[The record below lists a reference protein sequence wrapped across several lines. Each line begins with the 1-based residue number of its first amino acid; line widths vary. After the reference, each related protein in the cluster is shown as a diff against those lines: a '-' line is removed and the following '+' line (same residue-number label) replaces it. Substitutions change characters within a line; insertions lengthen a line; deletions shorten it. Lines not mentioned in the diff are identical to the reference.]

1 MQAEKSKNILCIEC
15 FLVFTLCCVVY
26 LANKRLIGTG
36 DSIPNSLLALNWLRN
51 HTLYF
56 DAFRD
61 NYFFE
66 NYSGLPYFFA
76 ESKTKHLVS
85 VYPIGTAVV
94 SLPIYFIFS
103 IYLDVIDFI
112 KTNITGIPFEFDLTG
127 ASFEPYRQAFEK
139 LAATLATSLSVV
151 IFYISSRL
159 KFPLATSLIST
170 FIYAFATNTWMTSSQ
185 ALWQHTATN
194 LVLTSLILCL
204 LKANRAENTHLRL
217 LLFIAGFLCGLLP
230 IIRPTN
236 LLFSIAAIL
245 YVTSIYRK
253 VALFLLLGLPVSLL
267 GMAWNF
273 YNFGSFLGGYTALSS
288 AYKVTFYR
296 FNFNQFLQGFLGL
309 MFSPSRGIFV
319 FSPIVI
325 FCIPGFWQAF
335 KKSKIHQ
342 DERLIT
348 SLAIAAIALFLSY
361 CFYTIWW
368 AGGSYGP
375 RFISDATPIICYLI
389 GYFINSQF
397 NFALKNQKIFIS
409 SLAIFLIFLAVS
421 TYSQVLGAFS
431 KAEWNGIPINVDTQH
446 VRLWDFRDTQLS
458 RHANSLFFQIVKP
471 IENLVKY
478 SQALAG
484 SIEKVERVDMQR
496 PNNFSPIPDIV
507 LPNEPLV
514 LRAKLRNTGKSRW
527 LGYESGVMPGEV
539 RVRLRAFNE
548 SNVQVI
554 DTRLFVSGLARHN
567 DVTEAIGSLKFPVEP
582 GLYRLVFDLIAE
594 GVGEFPNNSRNRPYE
609 VVVIVQPKLAKN
621 FQQSFL
627 QDIDL
632 VNNTSYLKLNTKL
645 NLPVRIKNISN
656 FPWSSYSSSPVFLS
670 YHWMDKNKNVIAR
683 DGLRTPLPLVMLPN
697 RETTINALIETPKL
711 PGQYTLRL
719 TMVQEGVA
727 WFDERGAKSEDVP
740 ITVVSE

>member
-1 MQAEKSKNILCIEC
+1 MQAEKSKNILFVEC
-15 FLVFTLCCVVY
+15 LLVFTLCCVVY
-26 LANKRLIGTG
+26 LANRRLIGTG

-56 DAFRD
+56 DAFRN

-66 NYSGLPYFFA
+66 NYSGLPYFLA
-76 ESKTKHLVS
+76 ESKSKHLVS
-85 VYPIGTAVV
+85 VYPIGTAIV
-94 SLPIYFIFS
+94 SLPIYCIFS

-112 KTNITGIPFEFDLTG
+112 KTNITGIPFEFDLTSG
-127 ASFEPYRQAFEK
+127 SFEPYRQAFEK

-159 KFPLATSLIST
+159 KFPLVTSLIST

-204 LKANRAENTHLRL
+204 LKANRAEKKYLRL
-217 LLFIAGFLCGLLP
+217 LLCVAGFLCGLLP

-236 LLFSIAAIL
+236 LLFSVAAIL
-245 YVTSIYRK
+245 YVISIYRK
-253 VALFLLLGLPVSLL
+253 AAFFLLLGLPVSLL

-273 YNFGSFLGGYTALSS
+273 HNFGSFLGGYTALGST
-288 AYKVTFYR
+288 YKVTFYK
-296 FNFNQFLQGFLGL
+296 FSLNQFIQGFFGL
-309 MFSPSRGIFV
+309 LVSPSRGIFV

-325 FCIPGFWQAF
+325 FCIPGFWQSF
-335 KKSKIHQ
+335 KKSKAYK

-348 SLAIAAIALFLSY
+348 SLAIASIVLFFSY

-375 RFISDATPIICYLI
+375 RFISDIAPVMCYLV
-389 GYFINSQF
+389 GYCVDTQF
-397 NFALKNQKIFIS
+397 NFALKNQKKFIS
-409 SLAIFLIFLAVS
+409 SLAIFLVFLIVS
-421 TYSQVLGAFS
+421 TFTQVVGAFS
-431 KAEWNGIPINVDTQH
+431 KAEWNGLPINVDTQH
-446 VRLWDFRDTQLS
+446 VRLWDFKDTQVS

-484 SIEKVERVDMQR
+484 LIEEVEKVDIQ
-496 PNNFSPIPDIV
+496 PPSNPGPIPATV
-507 LPNEPLV
+507 LPNEL
-514 LRAKLRNTGKSRW
+514 LILKAKLRNTGKSRW

-539 RVRLRAFNE
+539 RVRLRVFNE
-548 SNVQVI
+548 NNIQVI
-554 DTRLFVSGLARHN
+554 DTRLFVSGLAKQN
-567 DVTEAIGSLKFPVEP
+567 EIAEAVGLFQFPVEP

-594 GVGEFPNNSRNRPYE
+594 GIGEFPSNSKNKPYE
-609 VVVIVQPKLAKN
+609 AVVTVQPKLARN
-621 FQQSFL
+621 FQKSFL

-632 VNNTSYLKLNTKL
+632 INNVNYLKSNAKL
-645 NLPVRIKNISN
+645 ILPVRIKNISN
-656 FPWSSYSSSPVFLS
+656 FPWSSNSSSPVFLS
-670 YHWMDKNKNVIAR
+670 YRWMDRNKNVVAW
-683 DGLRTPLPLVMLPN
+683 DGLRTPLPSVMMPN
-697 RETTINALIETPKL
+697 RETTINALVETPKL

-727 WFDERGAKSEDVP
+727 WFDEKGATPGDVP
-740 ITVVSE
+740 VTIASE